1 MTSRPFVSEALTTE
15 PDRCSDVLSADF
27 SEDSGQ
33 NLGQN
38 SGQDSGLRPVT
49 PLGILTQK
57 LSQLAQQA
65 DSIAALNDDFRLTL
79 QAIAQLSVGLEPY
92 MEACST
98 PESAALKALVQKT
111 QAEDWQGRFAKGET
125 SGELEQEMLSGHLEG
140 QFLKL
145 LIYGMRA
152 KRILEIGLFTGYSAL
167 AMAEALPAD
176 GCLIACE
183 LDAYAAKFA
192 QACFAD
198 SEHGH
203 KIEIKVGAAIASMR
217 LLAEAN
223 EVFDFVFIDANKD
236 GYVDYLDLLLESS
249 LLAPHGL
256 ICVDN
261 TLMQGQPYLSGERTA
276 NGDAIA
282 HFNQVVAQ
290 DTRIQQVLLPIRD
303 GITLIR
309 RS

>member
-1 MTSRPFVSEALTTE
+1 MTSSPLASKALTTE
-15 PDRCSDVLSADF
+15 SNRCSTLSSAQL
-27 SEDSGQ
+27 SEQISQ
-33 NLGQN
+33 NP
-38 SGQDSGLRPVT
+38 SPRPVT

-57 LSQLAQQA
+57 LAQLAQQA
-65 DSIAALNDDFRLTL
+65 DSMTALSDDFKRTL
-79 QAIAQLSVGLEPY
+79 QTAAQLSVGLEPY
-92 MEACST
+92 LEACST
-98 PESAALKALVQKT
+98 PESDALKALVQKT
-111 QAEDWQGRFAKGET
+111 QTEDWQGQFVKGET

-145 LIYGMRA
+145 LIYGLRA
-152 KRILEIGLFTGYSAL
+152 KRVLEIGLFTGYSAL

-176 GCLIACE
+176 GRLTACE

-192 QACFAD
+192 QACFAR
-198 SEHGH
+198 SEHAH
-203 KIEIKVGAAIASMR
+203 KIEVKVGPAIATMR
-217 LLAEAN
+217 QLAEAH

-236 GYVDYLDLLLESS
+236 GYVDYLNLLLESS
-249 LLAPHGL
+249 LLAPHAL

-261 TLMQGQPYLSGERTA
+261 TLMQGQPYLPDEPTA
-276 NGDAIA
+276 NGRAIA

-290 DTRIQQVLLPIRD
+290 DSRIQQVLLPIRD